1 MAHHGRLRPASPGRR
16 RTSARRVVGFV
27 GEDWAML
34 SAHPV
39 QVIPVLDLLGG
50 RVVRAVR
57 GDRAAYQPIVSTLAA
72 GSEPLAIARALLD
85 RFALP
90 PHEPVLYVADLDAIQ
105 GRAAHV
111 AVLEWLLEQL
121 PGLTLWLDA
130 GFADAQGAGALRSRL
145 GPAARRVRAVYGSE
159 SLRSTAALA
168 ELAGDAAAV
177 LSLDSKRATAID
189 PSGSWQRPDLWPRT
203 VIVMTLDRV
212 GAGSGPDLQM
222 LQRLRGQAPDRTW
235 VGAGGVRSAADLVE
249 AGAAGASAWLVAS
262 ALHDGQLDPRG

>member
-1 MAHHGRLRPASPGRR
+1 M
-16 RTSARRVVGFV
+16 T
-27 GEDWAML
+27 ML
-34 SAHPV
+34 STHPV
-39 QVIPVLDLLGG
+39 QVIPVLDLLDG

-72 GSEPLAIARALLD
+72 GSEPLTLARALLD
-85 RFALP
+85 RCARP
-90 PHEPVLYVADLDAIQ
+90 QQESVLYVADLDAIR

-111 AVLEWLLEQL
+111 TTLARLLEQL

-130 GFADAQGAGALRSRL
+130 GFADAQQARALCARI
-145 GPAARRVRAVYGSE
+145 GPAAARVRAVFGSE
-159 SLRSTAALA
+159 SLRSTQALA
-168 ELAGDAAAV
+168 ELAGDASAV

-212 GAGSGPDLQM
+212 GAGSGPDLEM
-222 LQRLRGQAPDRTW
+222 LQRLRGQAPDRVW
-235 VGAGGVRSAADLVE
+235 VGAGGVRSAADLVA

-262 ALHDGQLDPRG
+262 ALHDGQLDPRV

>member
-1 MAHHGRLRPASPGRR
+1 
-16 RTSARRVVGFV
+16 
-27 GEDWAML
+27 ML

-39 QVIPVLDLLGG
+39 QVIPVLDLLDG

-57 GDRAAYQPIVSTLAA
+57 GDRAAYRPIVSTLAA
-72 GSEPLAIARALLD
+72 GSEPLTIARALLD
-85 RFALP
+85 RCATP
-90 PHEPVLYVADLDAIQ
+90 QHDAALYVADLDAIQ
-105 GRAAHV
+105 GRDAHI
-111 AVLEWLLEQL
+111 ATLQRLLEQL
-121 PGLTLWLDA
+121 PHLTLWLDA
-130 GFADAQGAGALRSRL
+130 GFADAQQAQALCRRFGAAD
-145 GPAARRVRAVYGSE
+145 ARVRAVFGSE
-159 SLRSTAALA
+159 SLHSTAALA
-168 ELAGDAAAV
+168 DLARDATAV

-222 LQRLRGQAPDRTW
+222 LRRLLGQAPDRVW

-262 ALHDGQLDPRG
+262 ALHDGQLDPRI